1 MTGFSSWF
9 QSLPPNM
16 RGAIFVVLGTAFFVM
31 TDIVVKFAGDRIH
44 PAQMAIFRYVVGFIL
59 LIPLFVRTGPDRLR
73 TKRMKLHFFRAI
85 VASLGQAGM
94 FFAVIHLHL
103 ADATAMT
110 FTRPLFLTILAIFV
124 LKEVVSG
131 HRWGAT
137 IIGFGGVIMMM
148 RPFGGEIDIA
158 WFVALF
164 TAFLFASGLI
174 IIRVLAR
181 DDPPGTILFWYH
193 IFGALIFAGPA
204 AYVWVHPTPVEWLWL
219 ILIATFT
226 AIGMNFFVRG
236 FSVGESS
243 LMGTME
249 YIRLVLAVI
258 AGYVIFFEIPDLW
271 TGVGALIIVGATLYI
286 TRHEARKERASG

>member
-1 MTGFSSWF
+1 MNALISRFHA
-9 QSLPPNM
+9 LPPNM
-16 RGAIFVVLGTAFFVM
+16 RGAIFVVMGTAFFVLN
-31 TDIVVKFAGDRIH
+31 DIAVKLAGERIH
-44 PAQMAIFRYVVGFIL
+44 PAQMAIFRYVVGFLL
-59 LIPLFVRTGPDRLR
+59 LIPLFIRTGPERLR
-73 TKRMKLHFFRAI
+73 TKRLKLHFFRAI

-124 LKEVVSG
+124 LKEIVSG

-137 IIGFGGVIMMM
+137 IIGFGGVIIMM

-158 WFVALF
+158 WFIALF

-181 DDPPGTILFWYH
+181 EDPPGTILFWYH
-193 IFGALIFAGPA
+193 IFGALIFVYPA
-204 AYVWVHPTPVEWLWL
+204 MYVWVDPTPMEWLL
-219 ILIATFT
+219 LCLIATFT
-226 AIGMNFFVRG
+226 AIAMNFFVRG

-249 YIRLVLAVI
+249 YIRLVFAVI
-258 AGYVIFFEIPDLW
+258 AGFTIFAEIPDIW
-271 TGVGALIIVGATLYI
+271 TGIGALIIVGATLYI
-286 TRHEARKERASG
+286 TRHEARNNPSAD

>member
-1 MTGFSSWF
+1 
-9 QSLPPNM
+9 
-16 RGAIFVVLGTAFFVM
+16 
-31 TDIVVKFAGDRIH
+31 
-44 PAQMAIFRYVVGFIL
+44 
-59 LIPLFVRTGPDRLR
+59 
-73 TKRMKLHFFRAI
+73 
-85 VASLGQAGM
+85 
-94 FFAVIHLHL
+94 
-103 ADATAMT
+103 
-110 FTRPLFLTILAIFV
+110 
-124 LKEVVSG
+124 
-131 HRWGAT
+131 
-137 IIGFGGVIMMM
+137 MM

-193 IFGALIFAGPA
+193 LFGALIFAGPA
-204 AYVWVHPTPVEWLWL
+204 AYVWVDPTPLEWLWL

-249 YIRLVLAVI
+249 YIRLVIAAI
-258 AGYVIFFEIPDLW
+258 AGYLSLLKYRHLDW
-271 TGVGALIIVGATLYI
+271 RRAAIIVSATLYI
-286 TRHEARKERASG
+286 ARHEARKEKAADQENRKN